1 MSLSAAVFDV
11 FSAQSRGVAE
21 STPLEDATWRS
32 EHLSSVLLRVVKT
45 LPLIRI
51 SSCVVG
57 AFTNIQARIHMTPRH
72 KELLRAGIEPATR
85 CAAASCP
92 ATALTVQSSILCPTR
107 ESNPRPF
114 AKQSYLHT
122 LNQRAALKTVVH
134 VPGTISSCVV
144 GAFTNIQ
151 VHIHMTPRL
160 ETTICGS
167 HKELLHAG
175 IEPAT
180 RKQMNA
186 HLCNMYRNCMYSKRS
201 KITSYLYYDNVTL
214 FYPRRGFFKERKHPM
229 TSLNLGESRLSVRLL
244 LTKNHPVPTPACRAR
259 TLVNPLE
266 VENKALASYEPVE
279 KLMQKGTS
287 DVQKFYANE
296 IVFLTGGSGFLGKQF
311 IEKIFRSCA
320 INKMYILIR
329 PKKGKTIQ
337 DRIQFILS
345 DPIVLLEGD
354 VADIRLGISDKEW
367 EMVAKDG
374 LYRISENFS
383 VVARSLELCPAYDN
397 RLTPYYMGLITQ
409 MVKSRS
415 FVHVSTGFTHA
426 TASRIG
432 KDLREEFHP
441 CPISPSA
448 IIGMVETMEDSRL
461 DNITAEL
468 IKDWP
473 NTYTFTKAIA
483 EELVR
488 TTAADLPVSIVKPP
502 LVVARSLELCLE
514 YGNRLTPYYMGL
526 IMQMVKNG
534 CTLSGCHVHVKLYI
548 CKRTH
553 DTRENANVLIGVGL
567 GLLRVFYLKSDL
579 NLNIAPVDM
588 VNNAIIAAGWDS
600 VANRPA
606 SDGIPIYTVSSTKCG
621 IPWSK

>member
-1 MSLSAAVFDV
+1 MDL
-11 FSAQSRGVAE
+11 AQE
-21 STPLEDATWRS
+21 
-32 EHLSSVLLRVVKT
+32 
-45 LPLIRI
+45 
-51 SSCVVG
+51 
-57 AFTNIQARIHMTPRH
+57 F
-72 KELLRAGIEPATR
+72 
-85 CAAASCP
+85 
-92 ATALTVQSSILCPTR
+92 
-107 ESNPRPF
+107 
-114 AKQSYLHT
+114 
-122 LNQRAALKTVVH
+122 
-134 VPGTISSCVV
+134 
-144 GAFTNIQ
+144 
-151 VHIHMTPRL
+151 
-160 ETTICGS
+160 
-167 HKELLHAG
+167 
-175 IEPAT
+175 
-180 RKQMNA
+180 
-186 HLCNMYRNCMYSKRS
+186 
-201 KITSYLYYDNVTL
+201 
-214 FYPRRGFFKERKHPM
+214 
-229 TSLNLGESRLSVRLL
+229 
-244 LTKNHPVPTPACRAR
+244 
-259 TLVNPLE
+259 
-266 VENKALASYEPVE
+266 ENRALASYEPVE

-296 IVFLTGGSGFLGKQF
+296 TVFLTGGSGFLGKQF

-320 INKMYILIR
+320 IKKMYVLIR

-345 DPIVLLEGD
+345 DPVFDKLRAVKPNFAEQIVLLEGD

-367 EMVAKDG
+367 EMVAKDTSIIVHMAATIRFDSPIRDAVVTNVRG
-374 LYRISENFS
+374 TREVISL
-383 VVARSLELCPAYDN
+383 AKDCKH
-397 RLTPYYMGLITQ
+397 I
-409 MVKSRS
+409 KS

-488 TTAADLPVSIVKPP
+488 TTAADLPVAIVKPP
-502 LVVARSLELCLE
+502 LV
-514 YGNRLTPYYMGL
+514 LTSYIEPSPGWADTS
-526 IMQMVKNG
+526 IMTG
-534 CTLSGCHVHVKLYI
+534 PCG
-548 CKRTH
+548 
-553 DTRENANVLIGVGL
+553 VLIGVGL

-621 IPWSK
+621 IPWNYFGSLVRSEEFKHLACPKAVWYCYLIETTNNLLYLFLFWFLHYIPAYVIDGICYVMKIKIKGIPSATKVYEKIYKVSKVFGYFMTNEWHFKDDNLVAMINRMSETDKTIYNCDVASINYKEFLIRMIVGLRKFIVKDGLIDSEKAYRKQKRLFYANLVFMTLYIYVWVMIAFYMFKGIKYIVY